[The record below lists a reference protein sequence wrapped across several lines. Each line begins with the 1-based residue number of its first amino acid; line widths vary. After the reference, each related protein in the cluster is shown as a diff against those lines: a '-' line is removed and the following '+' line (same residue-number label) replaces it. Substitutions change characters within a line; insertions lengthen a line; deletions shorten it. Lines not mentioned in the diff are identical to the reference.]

1 MVIRI
6 YFPGILLFFQDN
18 ITLAAFLPFC
28 LPWCSTGGWNRR
40 NFYRRMP
47 KRPVV
52 FHPVVRKDFITF
64 FAGNLNCPIGGTVC
78 RRIYRFSR
86 TMLYRQCCF
95 IAVAFLGFC
104 AAFPLAG
111 EFLNAGCIA
120 VWLFCNF
127 AIIIPMPQ
135 SRPRYFDFPFGIP
148 AYRADDPFPGCVQ
161 VAAVVAGCSGKE
173 CLPVALIVSV

>member
-1 MVIRI
+1 
-6 YFPGILLFFQDN
+6 
-18 ITLAAFLPFC
+18 
-28 LPWCSTGGWNRR
+28 
-40 NFYRRMP
+40 MP

-95 IAVAFLGFC
+95 IAVAFFGFR
-104 AAFPLAG
+104 AAFPLAC

-120 VWLFCNF
+120 AWLFCNF
-127 AIIIPMPQ
+127 AIIILMPQ
-135 SRPRYFDFPFGIP
+135 SRLRYFNFPFGIP
-148 AYRADDPFPGCVQ
+148 AYRADDPLLSGLRAGCGCCSWLFRERMLAGCFNCFCIGMSFGIFLAAFPLAGISDNSVF
-161 VAAVVAGCSGKE
+161 AAVMDRRFYPC
-173 CLPVALIVSV
+173 II